1 VAHSFLMQD
10 WLLLESTSA
19 VAITQP
25 ENGWLDLSD
34 YQDVTFFLL
43 VNQTTATTTI
53 SYQTSPDKTDA
64 IFQNMVPAVT
74 LTSGTSPIVTQVLM
88 LSATVPLAR
97 YVRWQITGPNNW
109 SASFRIVVTANAP
122 GL

>member
-1 VAHSFLMQD
+1 MQD
-10 WLLLESTSA
+10 WLLLEGGA
-19 VAITQP
+19 AQITQP

-43 VNQTTATTTI
+43 VNSAATGSPTI

-64 IFQNMVPAVT
+64 VFTNMVPAVT
-74 LTSGTSPIVTQVLM
+74 MTAATSPTVTQVLM

-97 YVRWQITGPNNW
+97 WVRWQVNGTAPW
-109 SASFRIVVTANAP
+109 SASFRIVAAANAP